1 MNLIFVGSK
10 SNSGYGVATES
21 FKQSFELIK
30 NINIDYKIYNDI
42 ISYNKLKKY
51 DIEFI
56 LGHPPYSSDKLGRYR
71 IIYFYWETDK
81 LPNSWANEIRKADE
95 IWAPCKL
102 VENVC
107 RKSGYNGIIKIIP
120 TPTMA
125 SQDRCIDIKLKNK
138 ISNYFI
144 NNNFYKFY
152 SIFQWQPRKGYN
164 ELLNAYFEEFKNEN
178 EVVLILKV
186 SNIPGISK
194 YDIVDF
200 IKNIKNKYK
209 SNAHLFLIT
218 EYLSDVELYS
228 LHRYSDCFVLPHYG
242 EGWGMPIHEAALF
255 GNPIITT
262 KYGGITEVLNNNICW
277 IDHSMVSVS
286 GMEWNKFYS
295 FDQNWAKPNID
306 SLKAHFRW
314 VFTHKIKKSFSFDN
328 LSIKDISITIE
339 NRIKELGN

>member
-1 MNLIFVGSK
+1 MNLVFIGSK

-21 FKQSFELIK
+21 FKQSFGLIK
-30 NINIDYKIYNDI
+30 NINIEYKIYNDI
-42 ISYNKLKKY
+42 INYNKSKKY

-56 LGHPPYSSDKLGRYR
+56 LGHPPYSSDRIGNYR
-71 IIYFYWETDK
+71 IIYFYWETDR
-81 LPNSWANEIRKADE
+81 LPVGWVDEIKKADE

-102 VENVC
+102 VETVC
-107 RKSGYNGIIKIIP
+107 RDSGYNGIIKIIP

-125 SQDRCIDIKLKNK
+125 VKDKYIDIKLRNK

-164 ELLNAYFEEFKNEN
+164 ELLHAYFEEFKNEN
-178 EVVLILKV
+178 EVFLILKV
-186 SNIPGISK
+186 SNIPGVNNS
-194 YDIVDF
+194 DIVNF
-200 IKNIKNKYK
+200 IKNIKSKYK

-218 EYLSDVELYS
+218 EYLSDIEIYS

-262 KYGGITEVLNNNICW
+262 KYGGITEILNNNIYW
-277 IDHSMVSVS
+277 IDHNMAPVS
-286 GMEWNKFYS
+286 GMEWNKLYS
-295 FDQNWAKPNID
+295 CNQNWAKPD
-306 SLKAHFRW
+306 TESLKRQFR
-314 VFTHKIKKSFSFDN
+314 FLYSNKIKKSFSFEDF
-328 LSIKDISITIE
+328 SIKNVSKIIE